1 MAQDVHSASG
11 RKERWGKGAWR
22 LLFWFVPAVA
32 VLLLVPAPLS
42 AGDEAEQQILFASL
56 AQGDTNGDGI
66 LNSEDEEIYLFS
78 TKGEAPRRLTTNGFR
93 ERAVTL
99 APNGRSFVYLGDPV
113 DTVYLADVLLGRSRA
128 VLSTSAS
135 MNSSQQFINLNPLL
149 RRLPWSVDSSRI
161 YLSFAYPVNQWYAM
175 KLSGPLVDIGPAVW
189 SQHQQRYSLVETD
202 NERLQKVYDVQAHG
216 FFPSPDG
223 QRALYIDGNRGGA
236 YLLSLRNG
244 TRTMLLGDR
253 FLYQSTAAWSPSGRS
268 VVLYRNNFLKQQDD
282 LLVVDVEAKRV
293 RWRFSDVL
301 RAQERWSPDGRLLAF
316 TAPPGIGVY
325 DFERERI
332 IMSPAEGFGLR
343 SPIWSAD
350 NAEFF
355 AIAADGQEGDE
366 EMGRIVAS
374 RPNLGS
380 RRVVGEVA
388 GLKRLLY
395 LVPQP

>member
-1 MAQDVHSASG
+1 M
-11 RKERWGKGAWR
+11 
-22 LLFWFVPAVA
+22 PAVA
-32 VLLLVPAPLS
+32 VLLLLPAPLF
-42 AGDEAEQQILFASL
+42 AGEEAEQHILFTSL

-66 LNSEDEEIYLFS
+66 LNNEDEEVYLFN

-99 APNGRSFVYLGDPV
+99 APNGRNFVYLGDPI
-113 DTVYLADVLLGRSRA
+113 DTVYLADTRLGQSRA

-135 MNSSQQFINLNPLL
+135 MNSQQFINLNPLL
-149 RRLPWSVDSSRI
+149 RRLPWSVDGSRI

-189 SQHQQRYSLVETD
+189 SQRQQRYSLVEQES
-202 NERLQKVYDVQAHG
+202 ERLQKVYDVQAHG

-244 TRTMLLGDR
+244 TRTMLLSDR
-253 FLYQSTAAWSPSGRS
+253 LLYHSTATWSPSGRS
-268 VVLYRNNFLKQQDD
+268 VVLYRSNLLRQQDD

-293 RWRFSDVL
+293 RWRFSDAL

-325 DFERERI
+325 DFERQRI

-350 NAEFF
+350 NDEFF
-355 AIAADGQEGDE
+355 AIAADGQGGDE

-374 RPNLGS
+374 RPSLGS